1 MRSLEDR
8 SPEDRKMGDR
18 KMGDRKMEDPRKEGL
33 VFREW
38 LPLEE
43 ILRGIP
49 PQLETHRKQ
58 KDFQRDLMLGLGSR
72 ALEQVLGLSRG

>member
-1 MRSLEDR
+1 MRSPEDRNPEDR
-8 SPEDRKMGDR
+8 SPEDRKMVG
-18 KMGDRKMEDPRKEGL
+18 RKMEDPRKEGL

-43 ILRGIP
+43 ILREIP
-49 PQLETHRKQ
+49 PRLETHRKQ